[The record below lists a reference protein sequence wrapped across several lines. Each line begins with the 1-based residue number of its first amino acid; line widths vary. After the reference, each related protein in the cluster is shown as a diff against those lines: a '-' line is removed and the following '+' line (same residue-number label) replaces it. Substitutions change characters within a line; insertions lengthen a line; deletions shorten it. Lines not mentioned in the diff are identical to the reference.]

1 MKKLS
6 LLIGMVLIFC
16 GVCFAQTAN
25 SNPQKNAKKTVKK
38 AQTTHK
44 IVKSGKTSIHAFKPA
59 PVPAHQPP
67 IPKHKATP
75 VIKAV
80 PSRTN

>member
-38 AQTTHK
+38 ADR
-44 IVKSGKTSIHAFKPA
+44 KS
-59 PVPAHQPP
+59 V
-67 IPKHKATP
+67 
-75 VIKAV
+75 V
-80 PSRTN
+80 